1 MAGIVAIAS
10 TSTADTLVSPADSRI
25 GLAIEELDTPTL
37 LLDRAASD
45 RNLAKMALFF
55 ANRPSKL
62 RPHFKNHKCVTLAKR
77 QLAAGAADHQPDHPM
92 RMVAGEHLGD
102 APAPG
107 MTRDDDP
114 LDLQMV

>member
-1 MAGIVAIAS
+1 MAGVVAIAS

-77 QLAAGAADHQPDHPM
+77 QLAAGA
-92 RMVAGEHLGD
+92 G
-102 APAPG
+102 
-107 MTRDDDP
+107 
-114 LDLQMV
+114 